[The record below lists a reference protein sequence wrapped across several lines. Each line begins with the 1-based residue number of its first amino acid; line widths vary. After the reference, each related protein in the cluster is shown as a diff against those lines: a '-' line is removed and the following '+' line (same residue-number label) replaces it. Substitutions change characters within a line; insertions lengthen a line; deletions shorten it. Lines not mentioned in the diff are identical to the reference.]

1 MKKSAIKVM
10 TLLAASLGGAAFAFV
25 IQVILA
31 RHLEPSQ
38 YGLFA
43 AILAVVTLVSAL
55 SSLGVPGFILRVFG
69 AEGSGGGRW
78 LKPAYQIVFLGMVIC
93 LLVLLVWGIVGSHE
107 REALILMAL
116 FVPIVISQPFVELVT
131 VKLQLEGRFYRLAL
145 WQLIPNFSRLV
156 GLAALLV
163 IMPSIAS
170 VTSFGS
176 VYTTVAVLITVLG
189 FLTIRQ
195 FPEKSEHLISE
206 GSHQVFV
213 DGATT
218 SSTVIRYSMPFA
230 LSGLFYIVYFQS
242 DVILLNYLS
251 SSESAGFYNV
261 AFTVMVAVYLLPNTL
276 YQKFLLPS
284 LYRWVHHDPDRLSVV
299 YRRGSLIMGTM
310 GTLIMLC
317 LFVFIPVV
325 IPWLFGDA
333 YRETISILNILLL
346 CIPLRFISSTIASV
360 LASEMNIKRKAAAM
374 GYTALANIILNIALI
389 PQWHVYGAAIATFIS
404 ELLLLLLFYRCAQ
417 KHVFQT
423 PQQVTV

>member
-1 MKKSAIKVM
+1 M
-10 TLLAASLGGAAFAFV
+10 LGGSVVAAVCAFLLQ
-25 IQVILA
+25 ITLA
-31 RHLEPSQ
+31 RNLEPGQ
-38 YGLFA
+38 YGVFA
-43 AILAVVTLVSAL
+43 ATLATVTLISAL
-55 SSLGVPGFILRVFG
+55 SSLGVPSFIVRAFG
-69 AEGSGGGRW
+69 AEGLPAKRW
-78 LKPAYQIVFLGMVIC
+78 LKASYQLIAWGVCFC
-93 LLVLLVWGIVGSHE
+93 LVMLFVWSYFGPHE
-107 REALILMAL
+107 RQALILIIL
-116 FVPIVISQPFVELVT
+116 FAPVIVSQPLVELVT
-131 VKLQLEGRFYRLAL
+131 VKLQLERRFYRLAL
-145 WQLIPNFSRLV
+145 WQLIPNFSRLI
-156 GLAALLV
+156 GLVALLV
-163 IMPSIAS
+163 LMPSIVS

-176 VYTTVAVLITVLG
+176 VYTTVAVLIVVLG
-189 FLTIRQ
+189 FLSIRQ
-195 FPEKSEHLISE
+195 FPKKSEHLLSE
-206 GSHQVFV
+206 DSHAVFV
-213 DGATT
+213 DGDTT
-218 SSTVIRYSMPFA
+218 SLTVFRYSVPFA

-261 AFTVMVAVYLLPNTL
+261 AFTVMVAVYLLPNTF

-346 CIPLRFISSTIASV
+346 CIPLRFISSTMASV

-389 PQWHVYGAAIATFIS
+389 PQWHVYGAAIATLIS
-404 ELLLLLLFYRCAQ
+404 ELLLLLLFYRCAK
-417 KHVFQT
+417 KHVFQP
-423 PQQVTV
+423 PQRVTV